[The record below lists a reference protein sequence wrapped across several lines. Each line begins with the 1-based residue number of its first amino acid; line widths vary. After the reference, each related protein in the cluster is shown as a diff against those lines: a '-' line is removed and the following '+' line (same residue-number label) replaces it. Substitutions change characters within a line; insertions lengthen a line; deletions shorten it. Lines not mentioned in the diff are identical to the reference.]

1 LISIP
6 VNCVLLPAVTIW
18 MREKSYQPWLLSIV
32 GALGGYVSPYIVAF
46 IEPLLANQPMLSPP
60 LNAPRSPL
68 LILAV
73 PAAIAGYFCARLF
86 RPLARGASLFG

>member
-1 LISIP
+1 MLLKGPGATGSPIP
-6 VNCVLLPAVTIW
+6 ACSGRVHPNSLFQQ
-18 MREKSYQPWLLSIV
+18 SY
-32 GALGGYVSPYIVAF
+32 AF
-46 IEPLLANQPMLSPP
+46 T
-60 LNAPRSPL
+60 NAPRSPL